1 MIRTKGG
8 GNTDVIQIHNLIVAD
23 FGVLYFSG
31 DNKLVASGYRNLQ
44 KEVKTQQRK
53 ENRQSDWARYLEG
66 RERETGRTSIPSLI
80 RPVLI
85 SGPFCHAGI
94 SIDSRQNHDSEVCN
108 KWNGT
113 NRIEGNGNGTSFGV
127 SCGANEP
134 VQISSPNRRTDPKKR
149 GTSSHFTSVIYNAL
163 VVLVRSMGKVHA
175 NWLTSQTTKIRH
187 RGIDIGI
194 GRTDVDTSPPKLSE
208 LLRSVDLGP

>member
-53 ENRQSDWARYLEG
+53 ENRQSDCARYLEG

-108 KWNGT
+108 K
-113 NRIEGNGNGTSFGV
+113 
-127 SCGANEP
+127 
-134 VQISSPNRRTDPKKR
+134 
-149 GTSSHFTSVIYNAL
+149 
-163 VVLVRSMGKVHA
+163 
-175 NWLTSQTTKIRH
+175 
-187 RGIDIGI
+187 
-194 GRTDVDTSPPKLSE
+194 
-208 LLRSVDLGP
+208 

>member
-66 RERETGRTSIPSLI
+66 RER
-80 RPVLI
+80 
-85 SGPFCHAGI
+85 
-94 SIDSRQNHDSEVCN
+94 
-108 KWNGT
+108 NGT
-113 NRIEGNGNGTSFGV
+113 NIDSVSHQTSPDLWSFL
-127 SCGANEP
+127 SCRHF
-134 VQISSPNRRTDPKKR
+134 NR
-149 GTSSHFTSVIYNAL
+149 
-163 VVLVRSMGKVHA
+163 
-175 NWLTSQTTKIRH
+175 LTSEPR
-187 RGIDIGI
+187 
-194 GRTDVDTSPPKLSE
+194 
-208 LLRSVDLGP
+208 